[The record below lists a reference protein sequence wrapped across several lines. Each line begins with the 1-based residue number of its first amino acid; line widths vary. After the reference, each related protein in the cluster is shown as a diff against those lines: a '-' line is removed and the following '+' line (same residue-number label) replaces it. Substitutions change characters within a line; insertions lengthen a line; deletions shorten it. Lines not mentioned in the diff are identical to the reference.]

1 LTTYVREL
9 EIAPDPSWALGDG
22 SIDILAN
29 LADTETLPGFEDAL
43 PPDEGSR
50 IPLGALS
57 ATKLHTPFR
66 GLAELSATNGIRRSA
81 LYLHEPYLT
90 LEDNA
95 DLARALVTISSDLY
109 AEVDCR
115 AEPPEAIETHIH
127 RYFVTW
133 SFMMVR
139 SAPGLRDRKELFR
152 QADLI
157 AVAAFAGEGFVV
169 WKARD
174 IASDGMVHFCKI

>member
-1 LTTYVREL
+1 M
-9 EIAPDPSWALGDG
+9 EIAPDPSWAPGDG

-50 IPLGALS
+50 VSLGALS
-57 ATKLHTPFR
+57 ATRLHTPFQS
-66 GLAELSATNGIRRSA
+66 LAELSATKTIGRSG

-90 LEDNA
+90 LNDDV
-95 DLARALVTISSDLY
+95 DLAKALVTISSDLY

-115 AEPPEAIETHIH
+115 AEPPEAIEAHIH

-133 SFMMVR
+133 SFLMVR

-169 WKARD
+169 WRAPD
-174 IASDGMVHFCKI
+174 IAPEGMVHFCTI